1 MSGPRIHI
9 PRATGAR
16 ARKKAEELEQLIARL
31 REMEDFPADARTAE
45 GTLARRKAAQASFHS
60 FCKTYLPDLIQG
72 DGCVLHDDIAAGCQA
87 LGDGKAAPV
96 RDPGPFGEVVEP
108 ADQALEAAE
117 IHAVVKAA
125 PRGHAKS
132 TWGTIA
138 FSAWCILTGRK
149 GYAQL
154 VSDTQD
160 QAKGF
165 VEAIRTLIE
174 ESPRIRCDW
183 GQVQV
188 EGPEGLIDLVVP
200 TGPEGERPAFRLAR
214 LQGFGSGQRLRGRTF
229 QGRRP
234 DLIILDDVENDEAVE
249 NPDRRKKLRRWFIKA
264 VLPALDPSCGALA
277 VWGTILH
284 EDSLLWSVLR
294 MFGGAIWRCWDE
306 GETPLWPERF
316 PAGHLRWLRATMDAE
331 DPGSFAQEMEN
342 RAQGDDEKPFK
353 AFQEYDQLPE
363 RLSVLTH
370 IDPAMGKRRS
380 DFTAL
385 VTVGFAPDGL
395 CYVLDAVIKRLGPT
409 ETGRAIL
416 AQRES
421 YPGAVQSEDVAYQAA
436 LVEIVDL
443 LSANEG
449 VMIPVRPVKPIGGDK
464 PTRIASMA
472 PHVETGRILFPRLS
486 PLAKGNGSIEP
497 CLIGGAS
504 GIRKL
509 QSQLLAFPKG
519 ANDDGPDALQG
530 AVAGRWRKK
539 SFAGAGIGMKPGREA
554 FEVRL

>member
-1 MSGPRIHI
+1 MSGHRVHI
-9 PRATGAR
+9 PRATPAKAR
-16 ARKKAEELEQLIARL
+16 RKAEELEQLIARL
-31 REMEDFPADARTAE
+31 REMEDFPADARTPQA
-45 GTLARRKAAQASFHS
+45 TLARRRAAQASFQS
-60 FCKTYLPDLIQG
+60 FCKHYLPDLIQG
-72 DGCVLHDDIAAGCQA
+72 EGCILHEAIAAGCQA

-96 RDPGPFGEVVEP
+96 RDPGPFGEVVQA
-108 ADQALEAAE
+108 ADEALEAAE
-117 IHAVVKAA
+117 IHAMATAA

-132 TWGTIA
+132 TWGTLA
-138 FSAWCILTGRK
+138 FSAWAVLTGRK
-149 GYAQL
+149 GYAQV

-165 VEAIRTLIE
+165 IEAVRTLIE
-174 ESPRIRCDW
+174 ESPRIRGDW
-183 GQVQV
+183 GQIQV
-188 EGPEGLIDLVVP
+188 EGPEGLLDIVVP
-200 TGPEGERPAFRLAR
+200 NGPEGERPAFRLAR

-249 NPDRRKKLRRWFIKA
+249 NPDRRKKLRKWFIKA

-284 EDSLLWSVLR
+284 EDSLLCSVLR

-306 GETPLWPERF
+306 HETPLWPERF

-353 AFQEYDQLPE
+353 AFQEYEHLPE
-363 RLSVLTH
+363 RLEVLTH
-370 IDPAMGKRRS
+370 VDPAMGKRRG

-385 VTVGFAPDGL
+385 VTVGYAQGL
-395 CYVLDAVIKRLGPT
+395 CYVLDAVIKRIGPT

-416 AQRES
+416 AQREA
-421 YPGAVQSEDVAYQAA
+421 YPGRVQSEEVAYQAA
-436 LVEIVDL
+436 LAEIVGL
-443 LSANEG
+443 LSAEEG
-449 VMIPVRPVKPIGGDK
+449 VLIPISLVKPKGDK
-464 PTRIASMA
+464 VARIESMA
-472 PHVETGRILFPRLS
+472 PHIDTGRILFPRLS
-486 PLAKGNGSIEP
+486 PMAQGNGAIEP
-497 CLIGGAS
+497 CLKGGAS

-509 QSQLLAFPKG
+509 QAQLLQFPKG

-530 AVAGRWRKK
+530 ATAGRWRKK
-539 SFAGAGIGMKPGREA
+539 PFSGSGVGLKPSRES